1 MQYPDE
7 FLRPITLGIPQVV
20 NHAQRF
26 LEEGSVESVDK
37 FIELMLS
44 GRLTINGEER
54 RVLLNPR
61 RSAVFPGSDDVTLR
75 GDFDSGAGFSA
86 TTIPIRCPLAIYP
99 VPVFKETLTK
109 SIHIAL
115 TIVSDA
121 VMNELAVC

>member
-7 FLRPITLGIPQVV
+7 FLRPIDLGLPQIV
-20 NHAQRF
+20 HRAQQF

-44 GRLTINGEER
+44 GRLTVNGEER

-61 RSAVFPGSDDVTLR
+61 RSAVFPSSNEVSLR
-75 GDFDSGAGFSA
+75 GDFDSGGGFSS
-86 TTIPIRCPLAIYP
+86 TTIPIQCPLAVYP
-99 VPVFKETLTK
+99 VPIFKETLTK

-115 TIVSDA
+115 TIVRKYLHIS
-121 VMNELAVC
+121 